1 MVINSPQYKLFEQS
15 PVILTELTEHK
26 MTTICIGYSIIET
39 KEADRIGYNGFLF
52 PHEYSGE
59 GRGDECGKRHPLY
72 PIRVNSL
79 FQL

>member
-39 KEADRIGYNGFLF
+39 KEVTVLGITGFF
-52 PHEYSGE
+52 FHMSTQVKAEVTNAEKDTRYIQYG
-59 GRGDECGKRHPLY
+59 
-72 PIRVNSL
+72 
-79 FQL
+79 